1 MPKAEKGS
9 IKDIG
14 KRIKSKGL
22 QKLKFYCQMC
32 EKQCRDANGFKC
44 HLTSESHI
52 RQMKIFSENA
62 SGIMDRYSRDFEKEY
77 LQTLRQRHTTKRV
90 NANNVYQEVIAD
102 KQHIHMNATRWS
114 ALSDFVMYLGK
125 TGKCVVDETERGWY
139 VQYIENDASILQR
152 KQAQERR
159 AEAEQQAEIAQ
170 AERMAHQRVEAAKA
184 MDRAGGTVH
193 REATKLERR
202 GDDEPLVSLALKVI
216 PGSTTTGGGGKKKKT
231 TKDVFFDNDNDSDE
245 EEEPERENNIIKVAL
260 PPTNSNMPA
269 SKAKRPAGE
278 KDKPSSQE
286 ENTFKRQK
294 LEKSGSNG
302 NAKTSNTATVSSSK
316 DMASHKSSNKNDD
329 NRTSREEIPWLKR
342 DIVVRIINKKLAN
355 GKYFRRKAVVDHVLK
370 DDKFRAEV
378 EVLDETDKTSS
389 SGDILRLDQNDLD
402 TVVPREGKKVRVLK
416 GEFRGKKA
424 KVVALDKKKYRA
436 TLKLLDTDE
445 VLEKVDFEEFS
456 QLA

>member
-62 SGIMDRYSRDFEKEY
+62 SGMMDRFSRDFEKEY

-202 GDDEPLVSLALKVI
+202 GDDEPLVSLALKFTS
-216 PGSTTTGGGGKKKKT
+216 GTAGTSTGAKKKKRK
-231 TKDVFFDNDNDSDE
+231 TKDGFFDNDDESDDE
-245 EEEPERENNIIKVAL
+245 EKPEREKNIITVA
-260 PPTNSNMPA
+260 PPATKSNKAIPA
-269 SKAKRPAGE
+269 SKVKRPAGDR
-278 KDKPSSQE
+278 DKLTNQE
-286 ENTFKRQK
+286 AIKRQK
-294 LEKSGSNG
+294 MGETGSNG
-302 NAKTSNTATVSSSK
+302 NAKATAATVSTSSK
-316 DMASHKSSNKNDD
+316 DKLSHKSRDKSDD
-329 NRTSREEIPWLKR
+329 NHKSREEIPWLKR
-342 DIVVRIINKKLAN
+342 DIVVRIINKKLAD

-378 EVLDETDKTSS
+378 EVLDEPDSTG
-389 SGDILRLDQNDLD
+389 GDILRLDQNDLD
-402 TVVPREGKKVRVLK
+402 TVVPREGKKVRIVK

-436 TLKLLDTDE
+436 TLKVLDTDE
-445 VLEKVDFEEFS
+445 VLEKIDFEAFS